1 MTALVLPRAGATVRD
16 RGRPTTA
23 ASGAFIAQVH
33 RRPWL
38 PWQLDTAAVIG
49 ETRPGSARMVNGI
62 EHDQAAYPIAVILVP
77 RQCGKTTF
85 LFDTLLGRVLTLR
98 DYRSAYTAQ
107 TGHVTTERFG
117 ERISELPSTALARR
131 IHARRSAGT
140 ERMSAANGS
149 YLKAFPPKDGALR
162 GSALDCVCIDE
173 AQEIDE
179 LLGVGLDQTILPTFT
194 TRRRR
199 QLILIG
205 TAGTDMS
212 KYLARYVALGRGGAA
227 GVALIWYGAEPDD
240 DPADPA
246 VWHRVHPGLVGGL
259 TDEEAL
265 TSALA
270 VMGPESFARE
280 YLCVWQESGVRLIPA
295 RMWQACRRVKAVPR
309 PGVPPVFGVDV
320 APDRSSAVIV
330 AAWPDAGDGH
340 PVLEVVDYAPRTEWV
355 AARLAV
361 LRKRHS
367 PPLIVTDNQGPVL
380 TVVDEATR
388 LRVPTQQLTVPEYAS
403 ACQSALDRIE
413 RAELGHRNEQSM
425 NTAVAGAVKRGI
437 GDGGWGWGR
446 RSATVDVAPLIA
458 GTLALWAHEHRP
470 NLVRPMTAA
479 G

>member
-1 MTALVLPRAGATVRD
+1 VTAVVPRIATIRD
-16 RGRPTTA
+16 RTRPTSA
-23 ASGAFIAQVH
+23 ASGAFIAQCH

-38 PWQLDTAAVIG
+38 PWQLDTAAVVG
-49 ETRPGSARMVNGI
+49 ETLPGGRTVNGV
-62 EHDQAAYPIAVILVP
+62 EHLRSAYPITVILVP

-85 LFDTLLGRVLTLR
+85 LFDTLLGRVLVTR
-98 DYRSAYTAQ
+98 DYRAAYTAQ

-117 ERISELPSTALARR
+117 ERIAELPATPLARR
-131 IHARRSAGT
+131 IRTRRSAGT
-140 ERMSAANGS
+140 ERMSAPHGS

-194 TRRRR
+194 TRPRR

-246 VWHRVHPGLVGGL
+246 VWHRVHPGLAGGL
-259 TDEEAL
+259 TDDEAL
-265 TSALA
+265 QSALQ

-280 YLCVWQESGVRLIPA
+280 YLCVWQESGARLIPA
-295 RMWQACRRVKAVPR
+295 RLWQGLRRVKAVPR
-309 PGVPPVFGVDV
+309 ADVPPVFGVDV
-320 APDRSSAVIV
+320 APDRSAAVIV
-330 AAWPDAGDGH
+330 AVWPDAADDV
-340 PVLEVVDYAPRTEWV
+340 PVMEVIDYAPRTDWV
-355 AARLAV
+355 APRLRDLYAR
-361 LRKRHS
+361 HH

-380 TVVDEATR
+380 TVADEATR
-388 LRVPTQQLTVPEYAS
+388 LRVPIRPVTVPEYAA
-403 ACQSALDRIE
+403 ACQSALDAVE
-413 RAELGHRNEQSM
+413 RSGVGHRNEQPL
-425 NTAVAGAVKRGI
+425 NVAVAGAVKRGI

-446 RSATVDVAPLIA
+446 RTATVDVSPLIA
-458 GTLALWAHEHRP
+458 GTLALWAHAHRP
-470 NLVRPMTAA
+470 ARVRPTVAS